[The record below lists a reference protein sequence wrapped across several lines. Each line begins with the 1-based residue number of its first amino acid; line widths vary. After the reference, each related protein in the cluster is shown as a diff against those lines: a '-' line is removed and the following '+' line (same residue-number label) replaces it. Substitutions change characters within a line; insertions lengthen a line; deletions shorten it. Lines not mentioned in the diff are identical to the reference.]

1 MKIKLPSMPKSDK
14 LSVLLIMTVIIVAL
28 GVQYFIEVSKD
39 EDVAHQLMQRELR
52 IVEQQLFFELY
63 DAGNAANVL
72 RPAVLRMLH
81 HPDSL
86 TILTRGMLR
95 NYPNV
100 TAVCIAF
107 EPDYFPEKGHWFEL
121 VSHRFGD
128 KIVDEQAGGP
138 QHDYFKLEWY
148 REGIIAD
155 RNRGRWVRPYYVEEY
170 GGRYVSTF
178 SLPIHDD
185 EDRPVGVIA
194 IDVTLD
200 WLEGILKGAEPYK
213 GSVCRLIDVAGNVLV
228 TSSTSLAIPDNCF
241 TDSMK
246 VGNYNMQVI
255 LSCPQ
260 SAIYGET
267 LLVDVV
273 MFILL
278 LICIVLILYI
288 VRRNIRDMSRLDEA
302 EENQRM
308 IQSEMKVAHNIQMG
322 ILRTDFPE
330 GFSARLMPMKDVGG
344 DLYDFFEKDGMLW
357 FIVGDV
363 SGKGVSAAMMMGTT
377 VTLFRSAVRRC
388 NAPDEIVGEL
398 NSLLSEHNP
407 GMMFVTAFVGRLDR
421 RHGLLSYC
429 CAGHNPPLLDGRV
442 MDIEPDI
449 PIGFQED
456 YRFHRHSCL
465 FPEGSSLVLYT
476 DGITEARGAQH
487 QLMGLQRLHDIVAER
502 SGETATNTAN
512 RILEATCRFAE
523 GQAQA
528 DDMAVMCVV
537 NNALAEHP
545 SLTLSNTLSELT
557 RAKTLLSEYCDA
569 IGLTS
574 KQTREMNL
582 ALEEALVNV
591 INYAYPE
598 GTSGLIT
605 LNITA
610 SSDAGGRHIAL
621 TLSDSGAPFD
631 PTARPEADVSGSID
645 ARREGGLGI
654 YFYTNLMDD
663 VSYRRSDD
671 GQNILSMNKTYT
683 I

>member
-1 MKIKLPSMPKSDK
+1 MPKSDK
-14 LSVLLIMTVIIVAL
+14 LSVLLIMTVIIIAM
-28 GVQYFIEVSKD
+28 GAQYFVEVRKD

-63 DAGNAANVL
+63 DAGNAARTL
-72 RPAVLRMLH
+72 KPAVLRMLH

-86 TILTRGMLR
+86 IFLTRGMLR
-95 NYPNV
+95 ANPSMI
-100 TAVCIAF
+100 AVCIAF
-107 EPDYFPEKGHWFEL
+107 EPDYFPQKGRWFEL
-121 VSHRFGD
+121 VSHRIGD
-128 KIVDEQAGGP
+128 QIVDEQVGGP
-138 QHDYFKLEWY
+138 HHDYFKLDWY
-148 REGIIAD
+148 REGIVSD
-155 RNRGRWVRPYYVEEY
+155 RVHGRWNRPYYVEEY

-178 SLPIHDD
+178 SLPLFDD
-185 EDRPVGVIA
+185 ENRPVGVIA

-200 WLEGILKGAEPYK
+200 WLETILKEAEPYK
-213 GSVCRLIDVAGNVLV
+213 GSVCRLIDVDGNVLV
-228 TSSTSLAIPDNCF
+228 SSSTSPAIPEDCF

-246 VGNYNMQVI
+246 VGDYNMQVI

-260 SAIYGET
+260 SAIYGKT
-267 LLVDVV
+267 LLVDIV
-273 MFILL
+273 MFFLL

-288 VRRNIRDMSRLDEA
+288 VRRNIRDISRLDEA
-302 EENQRM
+302 EEKQRM
-308 IQSEMKVAHNIQMG
+308 MQSEMKVAHNIQMG

-330 GFSARLMPMKDVGG
+330 GLSACLMPMKDVGG
-344 DLYDFFEKDGMLW
+344 DLYDFFEKDGTLW

-363 SGKGVSAAMMMGTT
+363 SGKGVSAAMMMGAT

-388 NAPDEIVGEL
+388 SEPDEIVGGL

-407 GMMFVTAFVGRLDR
+407 RMMFVTAFVGRLDR
-421 RHGLLSYC
+421 RHGLLTYC
-429 CAGHNPPLLDGRV
+429 CAGHNPPLLNGRV

-449 PIGFQED
+449 PIGFQAD
-456 YRFHRHSCL
+456 YRFHQHNCL
-465 FPEGSSLVLYT
+465 FHEGSRLVLYT
-476 DGITEARGAQH
+476 DGITEARSAQH
-487 QLMGLQRLHDIVAER
+487 ELMGLPRLRDIVAER
-502 SGETATNTAN
+502 SGETAADTAN

-528 DDMAVMCVV
+528 DDMAVMCVT
-537 NNALAEHP
+537 NSAAAEHP

-557 RAKTLLSEYCDA
+557 RAKTLLGGYCDA
-569 IGLTS
+569 VGLTP

-605 LNITA
+605 LDITVSA
-610 SSDAGGRHIAL
+610 DADGRHIAL

-631 PTARPEADVSGSID
+631 PTAQPETDISDSID

-654 YFYTNLMDD
+654 FFYTNLMDS

-671 GQNILSMNKTYT
+671 GHNILSMSKTYA